1 MLSRCCV
8 LIIMLLTILHYISG
22 PIIGAIIGAFTNYIA
37 IKMLFRPLKPVKI
50 GKFTLPFTPGV
61 IPRHQEALA
70 DALSNTVYENFFT
83 NSDIEGIFM
92 TDEMTDSF
100 SDGIYRLLEG
110 IDLSS
115 VGEGLSEESK
125 LKVKEAIYKKIHEM
139 IMNTD
144 ISGIVS
150 NETEKII
157 RTKVKGGLVSSII
170 LSDEITGRIASYAGR
185 QVQDYIREND
195 VEILYPIL
203 ENQSA
208 ELKKMNLAD
217 LAAQTGIDREL
228 IMETIKKGYRSFMGE
243 TKQKIAE
250 TFHIKEFIREKIME
264 LDPGEI
270 ERLVNNAIKREMN
283 YLVYLG
289 ALLGFIIGI
298 VNIFI

>member
-1 MLSRCCV
+1 
-8 LIIMLLTILHYISG
+8 MLLTILHYVSG
-22 PIIGAIIGAFTNYIA
+22 PVIGAVIGAFTNFIA

-50 GKFTLPFTPGV
+50 GNFTLPFTPGV
-61 IPRHQEALA
+61 IPRHQEELA
-70 DALSNTVYENFFT
+70 VALSNTVYENFFT

-92 TDEMTDSF
+92 TDEMTERF
-100 SDGIYRLLEG
+100 SEGIYSLLEG
-110 IDLSS
+110 ADLKAIS
-115 VGEGLSEESK
+115 EGLSEESK
-125 LKVKEAIYKKIHEM
+125 LKVKEAIYRKIHEM
-139 IMNTD
+139 ILNTD

-157 RTKVKGGLVSSII
+157 REKVKGGLVSNI
-170 LSDEITGRIASYAGR
+170 LLRDEVTGRIAAYAGR

-203 ENQSA
+203 EKQS
-208 ELKKMNLAD
+208 ENLKQMNLAD
-217 LAAQTGIDREL
+217 LTEQVGVDKEI
-228 IMETIKKGYRSFMGE
+228 IMETIRKGYRSFMGSA
-243 TKQKIAE
+243 KQKIAE
-250 TFHIKEFIREKIME
+250 TFHIKDFIYAKIME

-270 ERLVNNAIKREMN
+270 EQLVNKAIKREMN